1 MTNISKKYKTTKLA
15 CYSAG
20 FSMSAATN
28 LSALLFVPF
37 YEIYGISFSQLG
49 FLVLVNFCT
58 QLMIDLVFTFFSK
71 YFNLTKTVKSIP
83 AVVLVGFMIYTFVPM
98 ALPEFTYAALVAG
111 TFVFS
116 LGAGLGE
123 VLTSPV
129 IAAIPSENPE
139 REMSKLHSAYA
150 WGTVVVVIVSTFFLK
165 LAGNH
170 NWMYLSLL
178 WSIVPFVSLVFF
190 LKAEIPAIDL
200 GGEQS
205 EGKKN
210 NRFGIM
216 LCTVCIFFGGAAEM
230 TMTQWISG
238 FAEKALGISKLYGDV
253 FGMALF
259 ALALGAGRTLFSL
272 KGKSIYPVLLWG
284 MGLSCLCYVAAAL
297 TGNSIVGLVV
307 CVLTGFFTSMLWP
320 GTIVYTNEKFVSCG
334 VGVYALLAAGG
345 DLGASLSPQLLGIVT
360 DKVSQSGSWIERAAS
375 MGISGEQMGMKIG
388 MLVAAVFPLLGFLL
402 LLYMKKYFSKQKN
415 T

>member
-1 MTNISKKYKTTKLA
+1 MTDPSRKYRNTKLA

-37 YEIYGISFSQLG
+37 HELYGISFSQLG

-71 YFNLTKTVKSIP
+71 KFNLTKTIRSIP
-83 AVVLVGFMIYTFVPM
+83 AVVLVGFMIYTLIPM
-98 ALPEFTYAALVAG
+98 ALPEYTYAALVAG

-150 WGTVVVVIVSTFFLK
+150 WGTVVVVIVSTIFIK
-165 LAGNH
+165 LAGSH
-170 NWMYLSLL
+170 NWMYLALL
-178 WSIVPFVSLVFF
+178 WSIVPFVSLLLF
-190 LKAEIPAIDL
+190 LKAEIPDINL
-200 GGEQS
+200 GGES
-205 EGKKN
+205 EGGGKS

-216 LCTVCIFFGGAAEM
+216 LCTLCIFFGGAAEM

-238 FAEKALGISKLYGDV
+238 FAEKALGISKVYGDV

-259 ALALGAGRTLFSL
+259 AFALGLGRTLYSV
-272 KGKSIYPVLLWG
+272 KGKSIYPILLGG
-284 MGLSCLCYVAAAL
+284 MGLSAVCYVAAAL
-297 TGNSIVGLVV
+297 TGNSIIGLVV
-307 CVLTGFFTSMLWP
+307 CVLTGFFSSMLWP
-320 GTIVYTNEKFVSCG
+320 GTIVYVNEKFVSCG

-345 DLGASLSPQLLGIVT
+345 DLGASLSPQLMGIIT
-360 DKVSQSGSWIERAAS
+360 DKIAQSAPWLERAAT
-375 MGISGEQMGMKIG
+375 MGISGEQMGMKVG
-388 MLVAAVFPLLGFLL
+388 MLAAAVFPVLGFLL
-402 LLYMKKYFSKQKN
+402 LLYMKRYFSKQRN

>member
-1 MTNISKKYKTTKLA
+1 MTDLAKKYKNTRLA
-15 CYSAG
+15 CYSVG

-37 YEIYGISFSQLG
+37 HEIYGISFSQLG

-58 QLMIDLVFTFFSK
+58 QLMIDLVFTFFSRC
-71 YFNLTKTVKSIP
+71 FNLEKTVKSIP
-83 AVVLVGFMIYTFVPM
+83 AVVLAGFMIYTLVPM
-98 ALPEFTYAALVAG
+98 AMPEYTYAALVAG

-150 WGTVVVVIVSTFFLK
+150 WGTVVVVIVSTVFLK

-170 NWMYLSLL
+170 NWMYLALL
-178 WSIVPFVSLVFF
+178 WSIVPLASLVLFI
-190 LKAEIPAIDL
+190 KAEIPTVDL
-200 GGEQS
+200 HGVDNKQG
-205 EGKKN
+205 KN

-216 LCTVCIFFGGAAEM
+216 LCTLCIFFGGAAEM

-238 FAEKALGISKLYGDV
+238 FAEKALGISKVYGDV

-259 ALALGAGRTLFSL
+259 AFALGFGRTLYSI
-272 KGKSIYPVLLWG
+272 KGKSIYPILLGG
-284 MGLSCLCYVAAAL
+284 MGISSLCYVAAAL
-297 TGNSIVGLVV
+297 TGNSIFGLIV

-320 GTIVYTNEKFVSCG
+320 GTIVYTNEKFISCG

-345 DLGASLSPQLLGIVT
+345 DLGASLSPQLMGIIT
-360 DKVSQSGSWIERAAS
+360 DKVSQSALWIEKADA
-375 MGISGEQMGMKIG
+375 MNISGEQMGMKVG
-388 MLVAAVFPLLGFLL
+388 MLVAAIFPLLGFLL

>member
-1 MTNISKKYKTTKLA
+1 MTDLAKKYKKTRLA
-15 CYSAG
+15 CYSVG

-37 YEIYGISFSQLG
+37 HEIYGISFSQLG

-71 YFNLTKTVKSIP
+71 HFNLEKTVKSIP
-83 AVVLVGFMIYTFVPM
+83 AVVLLGFMIYTLVPM

-150 WGTVVVVIVSTFFLK
+150 WGTVVVVIVSTLFIK
-165 LAGNH
+165 LVGSH
-170 NWMYLSLL
+170 NWMYLALL
-178 WSIVPFVSLVFF
+178 WSIVPFVSLLLF
-190 LKAEIPAIDL
+190 LKAEIPDINL
-200 GGEQS
+200 GGES
-205 EGKKN
+205 EGGRKN

-216 LCTVCIFFGGAAEM
+216 LCTLCIFFGGAAEM

-238 FAEKALGISKLYGDV
+238 FAEKALGISKVYGDV

-259 ALALGAGRTLFSL
+259 AFALGFGRTLYSM
-272 KGKSIYPVLLWG
+272 KGKSIYPILLGG
-284 MGLSCLCYVAAAL
+284 MGLSALCYVAAAL
-297 TGNSIVGLVV
+297 TGNSIIGLVV

-320 GTIVYTNEKFVSCG
+320 GTIVYTNEKFISCG

-345 DLGASLSPQLLGIVT
+345 DLGASLSPQLMGIIT
-360 DKVSQSGSWIERAAS
+360 DKVSQSAFWIERAAA
-375 MGISGEQMGMKIG
+375 MNISGEQMGMKVG
-388 MLVAAVFPLLGFLL
+388 MLAAAAFPLLGFLL

>member
-1 MTNISKKYKTTKLA
+1 MTDLSKKYRNTKLA
-15 CYSAG
+15 CYSVG

-37 YEIYGISFSQLG
+37 HEIYGISFSQLG

-71 YFNLTKTVKSIP
+71 HFNLEKTVKSIP
-83 AVVLVGFMIYTFVPM
+83 AVVLLGFMIYTLVPM

-150 WGTVVVVIVSTFFLK
+150 WGTVVVVIVSTIFIK
-165 LAGNH
+165 LAGSH
-170 NWMYLSLL
+170 NWMYLALL
-178 WSIVPFVSLVFF
+178 WSIVPFVSFLLF
-190 LKAEIPAIDL
+190 LKAEIPDINL
-200 GGEQS
+200 GGES
-205 EGKKN
+205 EGGRKN

-216 LCTVCIFFGGAAEM
+216 LCTLCIFFGGAAEM

-238 FAEKALGISKLYGDV
+238 FAEKALGISKVYGDV

-259 ALALGAGRTLFSL
+259 AFALGFGRTLYSM
-272 KGKSIYPVLLWG
+272 KGKSIYPILLGG
-284 MGLSCLCYVAAAL
+284 MGLSSLCYVAAAL
-297 TGNSIVGLVV
+297 TGNSIIGLVV

-320 GTIVYTNEKFVSCG
+320 GTIVYTNEKFISCG

-345 DLGASLSPQLLGIVT
+345 DLGASLSPQLMGIIT
-360 DKVSQSGSWIERAAS
+360 DKIAQSATWLERAAA
-375 MGISGEQMGMKIG
+375 MNISGEQMGMKVG
-388 MLVAAVFPLLGFLL
+388 MLAAAAFPLLGFLL

>member
-1 MTNISKKYKTTKLA
+1 MTDMAKKYRLTRSA

-37 YEIYGISFSQLG
+37 HELYGISFSQLG

-71 YFNLTKTVKSIP
+71 KFNLTKTIKSIP
-83 AVVLVGFMIYTFVPM
+83 AVVLVGFMIYTLVPM
-98 ALPEFTYAALVAG
+98 AFPGYTYVALVAG

-129 IAAIPSENPE
+129 IAAIPAENPE

-150 WGTVVVVIVSTFFLK
+150 WGTVVVVIVSTLFLK
-165 LAGNH
+165 ITGNH
-170 NWMYLSLL
+170 NWMYLVLL
-178 WSIVPFVSLVFF
+178 WSIVPVVSLVLF
-190 LKAEIPAIDL
+190 LKAEIPDINL
-200 GGEQS
+200 GGE
-205 EGKKN
+205 EGGLKKS

-216 LCTVCIFFGGAAEM
+216 LCTLCIFFGGAAEM

-238 FAEKALGISKLYGDV
+238 FAEKALGISKVYGDV

-259 ALALGAGRTLFSL
+259 AFALGFGRTIYSM
-272 KGKSIYPVLLWG
+272 KGKSIYPILLGG
-284 MGLSCLCYVAAAL
+284 MGLSAICYVAAAL
-297 TGNSIVGLVV
+297 TGNSVIGLIV
-307 CVLTGFFTSMLWP
+307 CVLTGFFTAMLWP
-320 GTIVYTNEKFVSCG
+320 GTIVYVNEKYISCG
-334 VGVYALLAAGG
+334 VGIYALLAAGG
-345 DLGASLSPQLLGIVT
+345 DLGASLSPQLMGIIT
-360 DKVSQSGSWIERAAS
+360 DKVAVSSLWLEKAAS
-375 MGISGEQMGMKIG
+375 MGISGEQMGMKVG
-388 MLVAAVFPLLGFLL
+388 MLVAATFPLLGFLL

>member
-1 MTNISKKYKTTKLA
+1 MTDMAKKYKLTRLA
-15 CYSAG
+15 CYSVG

-37 YEIYGISFSQLG
+37 HEIYGISFSQLG

-71 YFNLTKTVKSIP
+71 CFNLEKTVKSIP
-83 AVVLVGFMIYTFVPM
+83 VVVLVGFMIYTLVPM
-98 ALPEFTYAALVAG
+98 AMPEYTYAALVAG

-116 LGAGLGE
+116 IGAGLGE

-150 WGTVVVVIVSTFFLK
+150 WGTVVVVIVSTVFLK

-170 NWMYLSLL
+170 NWMYLALL
-178 WSIVPFVSLVFF
+178 WSIVPLASLVLF
-190 LKAEIPAIDL
+190 LKAEIPAVDL
-200 GGEQS
+200 HGVDNKQG
-205 EGKKN
+205 KN

-216 LCTVCIFFGGAAEM
+216 LCTLCIFFGGAAEM

-238 FAEKALGISKLYGDV
+238 FAEKALGISKVYGDV

-259 ALALGAGRTLFSL
+259 AFALGFGRTLYSI
-272 KGKSIYPVLLWG
+272 KGKSIYPILLGG
-284 MGLSCLCYVAAAL
+284 MGISSLCYVAAAL
-297 TGNSIVGLVV
+297 TGNSIFGLIV

-320 GTIVYTNEKFVSCG
+320 GTIVYTNEKFISCG

-345 DLGASLSPQLLGIVT
+345 DLGASLSPQLMGIIT
-360 DKVSQSGSWIERAAS
+360 DKVSQSVLWIEKAAT
-375 MGISGEQMGMKIG
+375 MNISGEQMGMKVG
-388 MLVAAVFPLLGFLL
+388 MLVAAIFPLLGFLL